1 MYNRIVVLGVMAS
14 ILFTEITGLSPA
26 GIIVPGYIVLS
37 LRTPRRVLYTIIVAL
52 LAWGI
57 SRILSNFVILYGR
70 RRFAMMIF
78 IAFFIDLSLGYTIKD
93 WGIPSMIGI
102 LVPGIMA
109 SEFEKQ
115 GVFKSLF
122 SLGIVVG
129 IISLVLISL
138 NIGVFAI

>member
-1 MYNRIVVLGVMAS
+1 MYNEIIVLGIMAS
-14 ILFTEITGLSPA
+14 ILFTELTGLSPA

-37 LRTPRRVLYTIIVAL
+37 LRTPQRVVYTIIVAL
-52 LAWGI
+52 FAWAI

-70 RRFAMMIF
+70 RRFAMMIL
-78 IAFFIDLSLGYTIKD
+78 IAFFIDLSLGYIMKD
-93 WGIPSMIGI
+93 FGIPSMIGI

-129 IISLVLISL
+129 IISLVLISFD
-138 NIGVFAI
+138 IGVFSI